1 MPPVASISVEMAN
14 QTISPFKHDLFYR
27 IFKKIL
33 RSWFITQTSIY
44 IYNMRPKKNTCINMY
59 SQGKERQQN
68 HHVHPFSPH
77 IHGLCWFPASPPLRR
92 PDKWAPPS
100 LGLWTSMTCAAESG
114 IRGLQIETAQKS
126 SPQKVVFLAT
136 MWGPQYSVQLPYK
149 WLNSMVYS
157 RCNYSIHGIY

>member
-1 MPPVASISVEMAN
+1 MGSICL
-14 QTISPFKHDLFYR
+14 QWLPFLLRWLTKQLVLLNMICSIGFSRKYWGLGSLHKHHN
-27 IFKKIL
+27 
-33 RSWFITQTSIY
+33 

-136 MWGPQYSVQLPYK
+136 MWGPP
-149 WLNSMVYS
+149 
-157 RCNYSIHGIY
+157 I